1 MRLDANK
8 MRWILTGFAIIL
20 VVISA
25 VLGWSYISNLEL
37 QSVSEAENS
46 VSLVTKPE
54 VVQKSKPNVR
64 PPGTIPPSSLSQDVK
79 TKKEKSSNHI
89 PYGAKL
95 LINDGKKVKPEDLV
109 ASWDPYTI
117 PIISEKDGIVEYEDI
132 IDGFSSRETVDPL
145 TGISHRAIIDWKLNP
160 KSKDL
165 KPQIKLVD
173 QKGNVVKTTKNKE
186 VKYFLPI
193 DAVLNVSKGIKILA
207 GTVIARIPK
216 ETSLSKDITGGLP
229 RVADLF
235 EARKPKDHGI
245 LNAIDGVV
253 KWGKDYKSKR
263 AIVVEPV
270 DKKQAEKIYFVPK
283 GKHVNVN
290 EGDLLNKGDLIVD
303 GQPTPHDIL
312 EVLGNV
318 AFANF
323 MINEIQDV
331 YRLQGVQLNDKHI
344 EVILRQML
352 KKVSILESGDSSFM
366 SGEVIFRDD
375 FNEAN
380 KKLEKERKKPA
391 IGKIL
396 LQGITKSSLQTKSF
410 ISAASFQETTRVL
423 TDAAVNNK
431 IDRLKGLKENVIV
444 GRLIPAGTGSKVI
457 KYKKTAIEK
466 DKEIIALIEKN
477 SLKKLKNKEKS
488 AR

>member
-1 MRLDANK
+1 
-8 MRWILTGFAIIL
+8 
-20 VVISA
+20 
-25 VLGWSYISNLEL
+25 
-37 QSVSEAENS
+37 
-46 VSLVTKPE
+46 
-54 VVQKSKPNVR
+54 
-64 PPGTIPPSSLSQDVK
+64 
-79 TKKEKSSNHI
+79 
-89 PYGAKL
+89 
-95 LINDGKKVKPEDLV
+95 LV

-117 PIISEKDGIVEYEDI
+117 PIISEKNGIVEYEDVT
-132 IDGFSSRETVDPL
+132 DGFSSRETVDPL
-145 TGISHRAIIDWKLNP
+145 TGISHRSIIDWKLNP

-165 KPQIKLVD
+165 KPQIKLID
-173 QKGNVVKTTKNKE
+173 EKGKIIKTTKNKE
-186 VKYFLPI
+186 ARYFLPI
-193 DAVLNVSKGIKILA
+193 EAVLSVSKGTKISA
-207 GTVIARIPK
+207 GTVIARIPR
-216 ETSLSKDITGGLP
+216 ETSKSKDITGGLP

-245 LNAIDGVV
+245 LNAVDGVV
-253 KWGKDYKSKR
+253 KWGKDYKAKR
-263 AIVVEPV
+263 AIIVEPT
-270 DKKQAEKIYFVPK
+270 DKNQKEKIYFVPK

-352 KKVSILESGDSSFM
+352 KKVSIVEPGDSQFVT
-366 SGEVIFRDD
+366 GEIIFRDV
-375 FNEAN
+375 FNETN
-380 KKLEKERKKPA
+380 KKLEKDKKKPA

-396 LQGITKSSLQTKSF
+396 LQGITKSALQTKSF

-431 IDRLKGLKENVIV
+431 VDKLKGLKENVIV
-444 GRLIPAGTGSKVI
+444 GRLIPAGTGSKVR
-457 KYKKTAIEK
+457 KYKKTALEK
-466 DKEIIALIEKN
+466 DKDIIALIEKN
-477 SLKKLKNKEKS
+477 SAKKSQNKEKKN
-488 AR
+488 R